1 MEHTFSLWLNLIEES
16 RVLYGGGVLLG
27 DGGLAGESGKKGILF
42 IANCIVITL
51 RKLEF
56 FIGFVLGEVEFVLD
70 VRHSR

>member
-1 MEHTFSLWLNLIEES
+1 M
-16 RVLYGGGVLLG
+16 LLG

-56 FIGFVLGEVEFVLD
+56 FIGFVLGEVKFVLD